1 MIFLWL
7 TLFAVFVVFFW
18 MLNLVGLP
26 GNWLILGLAL
36 LWILVGPADYRFS
49 WLVIV
54 ALAVLAVLGE
64 AIEFGASVL
73 GTKKLGGSTR
83 GATLSVIG
91 SIAGGIAGA
100 IFGIP
105 FPIPLVG
112 MLIGSVLFAAIGAW
126 IGATLGEKWVGKP
139 MKESV
144 QIGGAAFAGRI
155 VGTAGKLALGAA
167 MMVVAIVSPFFF

>member
-1 MIFLWL
+1 MIYLWL
-7 TLFAVFVVFFW
+7 TLFAVFIVFFW

-49 WLVIV
+49 WFVIV

-126 IGATLGEKWVGKP
+126 IGATLGEKWVGKT
-139 MKESV
+139 MKKSV